1 MLHRAIQE
9 TGQHER
15 DGHQVSSRVA
25 AYLQAGGVVMA
36 DTSGPVPYWGGS
48 FLAWVAIKDGL
59 TPPVAPSDP
68 ESWRDWGH
76 PLVEPAAGSI
86 VIMTDGA
93 GRSQLRVGIVARAAA
108 HRVYVVGCHDGV
120 VGTRIYA
127 LDQVIEA
134 RRPPATQIVSA
145 AQPQSVDVR
154 ITVEQQAAQQAP
166 WQSPPGAP
174 TWFDKRRAIE
184 DANVID
190 HIPAATS
197 PTPDARTIPSDTAQH
212 KSTLPAVFDDLLA
225 LRWRAIREIAAHAD
239 ELKMKWPEQDRMKYV
254 ASIAVMSVDAVCAA
268 RDRASIDAARMR
280 LIEVLRTS

>member
-1 MLHRAIQE
+1 
-9 TGQHER
+9 
-15 DGHQVSSRVA
+15 
-25 AYLQAGGVVMA
+25 MA

-48 FLAWVAIKDGL
+48 FLAWIAIKDGL
-59 TPPVAPSDP
+59 TPPVNPSDP

-86 VIMTDGA
+86 VIMTDGV
-93 GRSQLRVGIVARAAA
+93 GRSQLRVGLVARAAA
-108 HRVYVVGCHDGV
+108 HRVYVVGCHDGA

-134 RRPPATQIVSA
+134 RRPPATQIIAA
-145 AQPQSVDVR
+145 AQPQAVDVR
-154 ITVEQQAAQQAP
+154 ITVEQPAAQQAP
-166 WQSPPGAP
+166 WQPPVPSSVGAP

-190 HIPAATS
+190 HIPAAHP
-197 PTPDARTIPSDTAQH
+197 PTPSPSQIPIDPAAAVKT
-212 KSTLPAVFDDLLA
+212 TLPAVFDDLLA
-225 LRWRAIREIAAHAD
+225 LRWRAIREIAEHAD
-239 ELKMKWPEQDRMKYV
+239 ELKMKWPEQERMQYV

-268 RDRASIDAARMR
+268 RDRASIDAARTR